1 MRTREE
7 QIEDLVDALKK
18 PVCRPD
24 YSVDILRLWLEKHI
38 LEAERR
44 AEQRARAEIGEDRIP
59 LPTYEAF
66 CNSAKGL
73 MSGEFNLP
81 GPHVTCEYCEGS
93 GWEDEEAEIE
103 CSECDGAGTH
113 STTVGVPWTT
123 IKDIYRA
130 IVDEYGA
137 KPAIDAAREMKE

>member
-1 MRTREE
+1 MSAREE
-7 QIEDLVDALKK
+7 QTLELAVRLAYPLRYDDGHLREAEDM
-18 PVCRPD
+18 
-24 YSVDILRLWLEKHI
+24 I

-44 AEQRARAEIGEDRIP
+44 AEQRARAEIGGDRIP

-81 GPHVTCEYCEGS
+81 GPHITCDYCEGS
-93 GWEDEEAEIE
+93 GWEDEEDGIE

-130 IVDEYGA
+130 IVDEYGP
-137 KPAIDAAREMKE
+137 KPAIDAARGVG